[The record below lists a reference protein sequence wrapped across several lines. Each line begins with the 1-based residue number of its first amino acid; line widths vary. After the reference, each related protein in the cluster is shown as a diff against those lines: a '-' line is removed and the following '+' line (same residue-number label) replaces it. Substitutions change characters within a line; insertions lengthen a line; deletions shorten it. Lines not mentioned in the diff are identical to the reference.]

1 MKNTKLTWVAIVFL
15 SIFLI
20 IFFTKWQIYAFV
32 EKRTQKEN
40 LLKEN
45 TEKNR
50 EHLELKLIDLYLNDK
65 KKVDEI
71 IAEKPDLKKDFL
83 EKIKQE
89 IPKYKKEFKEEEILN
104 YIYSEIYKLNRVT
117 SQVKINNLTITPGV
131 VSPMQFLESDINL
144 SIEVVNEKILR
155 NLLNTLVSSD
165 EYKFFIEKLT
175 IPEKE
180 NNLDSAKNTI
190 QIQIPLKI
198 YYK

>member
-32 EKRTQKEN
+32 EKRAQKEN

-45 TEKNR
+45 TEKNN